1 MSYFSFP
8 NHSLIIW
15 IPKSLSNHLQ
25 QTDNYTLIHNQTTKM
40 SSHTH
45 SNLPA
50 TENNLRK
57 EFKSLLNDRTR
68 QIAREF
74 VLLER
79 TVNTLENNFAFSD
92 RDKNKRIKELEDTV
106 KRGFVGQNKKID
118 EIESKVRKLEREV
131 REKEKSIEDLM
142 KMNSDKENRI
152 RSLERR

>member
-1 MSYFSFP
+1 
-8 NHSLIIW
+8 
-15 IPKSLSNHLQ
+15 
-25 QTDNYTLIHNQTTKM
+25 M

-57 EFKSLLNDRTR
+57 EFKSLLDDRTR

-92 RDKNKRIKELEDTV
+92 RDKNERIKELEDTV

-131 REKEKSIEDLM
+131 REKENSIEDLM